1 MNRNRQTN
9 GETGDEAVALTDAE
23 IDDISSSALDDEAPW
38 VVEKD
43 SEDDDISDANKKEV
57 AEADD
62 SPADP
67 DVSDPVN
74 LYLREIGRV
83 PLLTAEDEVS
93 LAKRMERGQKA
104 KRMLE
109 RPSVS
114 AQRRE
119 RLQDWAR
126 DGEDARDHL
135 IRANSRLVVSIAKKY
150 IGRGVPFLDLIQEG
164 NIGLIRAVKK
174 FEYQRGYKFS
184 TYATWW
190 IRQAVARAVADQSRT
205 IRVPIH
211 MHDQIAK
218 MARMSQDLAQE
229 LGREPSHEELAE
241 RLRVPEDKVRRIMKA
256 ATRILS
262 LETPVGEDGDS
273 QLGEFIK
280 DDASESPTAAAS
292 HSLLREQLDE
302 LMCSLSQREVRILQ
316 MRFGL
321 VDGQTHTLEEVGRK
335 FGLTRERIRQIEAQ
349 ALMRLRHPRRSSK
362 LRDYLR

>member
-1 MNRNRQTN
+1 MNHNRLPI
-9 GETGDEAVALTDAE
+9 GET
-23 IDDISSSALDDEAPW
+23 DDEVAAFT
-38 VVEKD
+38 E
-43 SEDDDISDANKKEV
+43 SEDDDLSLIPL
-57 AEADD
+57 DD
-62 SPADP
+62 SPWAADEAADD
-67 DVSDPVN
+67 DVVSLKAQETLDLEVDGAPLDTRDPVN

-83 PLLTAEDEVS
+83 PLLTAEDEVA

-104 KRMLE
+104 RRILE
-109 RPSVS
+109 QPNLSPE
-114 AQRRE
+114 RRE
-119 RLQDWAR
+119 RLEACVR
-126 DGEDARDHL
+126 EGEEARDHL

-174 FEYQRGYKFS
+174 FDYRRGYKFS

-211 MHDQIAK
+211 MHDQIARV
-218 MARMSQDLAQE
+218 ARISQDMAQE
-229 LGREPSHEELAE
+229 LGREPTHAELAE
-241 RLRVPEDKVRRIMKA
+241 RLNLPEDKVRRIMKA

-262 LETPVGEDGDS
+262 LEAPVGEDGDS
-273 QLGEFIK
+273 ELGEFIK
-280 DDASESPTAAAS
+280 DESSISPINAAS
-292 HSLLREQLDE
+292 YSLLREQLEE
-302 LMCSLSQREVRILQ
+302 LMCALSQREVRILQ

-321 VDGQTHTLEEVGRK
+321 IDGQTHTLEEVGRK

-349 ALMRLRHPRRSSK
+349 ALTRLRHPRRSSK

>member
-1 MNRNRQTN
+1 LNRKPMV
-9 GETGDEAVALTDAE
+9 ETDDEVVALTDA
-23 IDDISSSALDDEAPW
+23 ALDELPLVPLDEEEPCWFAESVLTDKAVP
-38 VVEKD
+38 
-43 SEDDDISDANKKEV
+43 DDDPSE
-57 AEADD
+57 ESADQD
-62 SPADP
+62 DLPEDT
-67 DVSDPVN
+67 DVSDPVS

-83 PLLTAEDEVS
+83 PLLTGAEEVS
-93 LAKRMERGQKA
+93 LAKRMEKGQKA
-104 KRMLE
+104 RTMLA
-109 RPSVS
+109 RGNYAGQKA
-114 AQRRE
+114 AQLE
-119 RLQDWAR
+119 TFVR

-150 IGRGVPFLDLIQEG
+150 IGQGVPFLDLIQEG
-164 NIGLIRAVKK
+164 NIGLIRAVTK
-174 FEYQRGYKFS
+174 FEYRRGYKFS

-211 MHDQIAK
+211 MHDQISR
-218 MARMSQDLAQE
+218 MARMSQELAQE
-229 LGREPSHEELAE
+229 LGHEPTHQELAE
-241 RLRVPEDKVRRIMKA
+241 RLNFPEDKVKRILKA
-256 ATRILS
+256 GTRILS

-273 QLGEFIK
+273 ELGEFIR
-280 DDASESPTAAAS
+280 DDASLSPVVMAFRA
-292 HSLLREQLDE
+292 LLREQLDE

-349 ALMRLRHPRRSSK
+349 ALTRLRHPRRSGK

>member
-1 MNRNRQTN
+1 MNLNRLPI
-9 GETGDEAVALTDAE
+9 GETDDEVAAFTEPEEDFALCP
-23 IDDISSSALDDEAPW
+23 LDDEAPW
-38 VVEKD
+38 PAMEALA
-43 SEDDDISDANKKEV
+43 DDDVPDLDAGEYP
-57 AEADD
+57 EIDE
-62 SPADP
+62 SPA
-67 DVSDPVN
+67 DVSDPIN

-83 PLLTAEDEVS
+83 PLLTAEDEVA

-104 KRMLE
+104 RRMLE
-109 RPSVS
+109 QPNLSP
-114 AQRRE
+114 ARRE
-119 RLQDWAR
+119 RLEAWVR
-126 DGEDARDHL
+126 EGEEARDHL

-174 FEYQRGYKFS
+174 FDYRRGYKFS

-211 MHDQIAK
+211 MHDQIARV
-218 MARMSQDLAQE
+218 ARMSQDMAQE
-229 LGREPSHEELAE
+229 LGREPTHEELAE
-241 RLRVPEDKVRRIMKA
+241 RLNLPEDKVRRIMKA

-262 LETPVGEDGDS
+262 LEAPVGEDGDS
-273 QLGEFIK
+273 ELGEFIK
-280 DDASESPTAAAS
+280 DETSVSPSTAAS
-292 HSLLREQLDE
+292 RSLLREQLEE
-302 LMCSLSQREVRILQ
+302 LMCALSQREVRILQ

-335 FGLTRERIRQIEAQ
+335 FGLTRERIRQREAQ
-349 ALMRLRHPRRSSK
+349 ALTRLRHPRRSSK

>member
-1 MNRNRQTN
+1 MNLNRLPFGVTDD
-9 GETGDEAVALTDAE
+9 EVAAFTESEDDLSFCPLGDEPPWP
-23 IDDISSSALDDEAPW
+23 DDEAADND
-38 VVEKD
+38 VAGLNAQEAAGLD
-43 SEDDDISDANKKEV
+43 IDDAPLDT
-57 AEADD
+57 
-62 SPADP
+62 
-67 DVSDPVN
+67 SDPVN

-83 PLLTAEDEVS
+83 PLLTAEDEVI

-104 KRMLE
+104 RRMLE
-109 RPSVS
+109 QPNLSP
-114 AQRRE
+114 ARRE
-119 RLQDWAR
+119 RLEAWVR
-126 DGEDARDHL
+126 EGEDARDHL

-174 FEYQRGYKFS
+174 FDYRRGYKFS

-211 MHDQIAK
+211 MHDQIARV
-218 MARMSQDLAQE
+218 ARMSQDMAQE
-229 LGREPSHEELAE
+229 LGREPTHEELAE
-241 RLRVPEDKVRRIMKA
+241 RLHLPEDKVRRIMKA

-273 QLGEFIK
+273 ELGEFIK
-280 DDASESPTAAAS
+280 DETSVSPSTAAS
-292 HSLLREQLDE
+292 RSLLREQLEE

-321 VDGQTHTLEEVGRK
+321 VDGQPHTLEEVGRK

-349 ALMRLRHPRRSSK
+349 ALTRLRHPRRSSK